1 MTTSKLSTQLS
12 FADSGLLPEDTLANL
27 FPKPGSEEA
36 RKMTVTSGLRCLE
49 SYVKPD
55 PLMSCVKMLLAT
67 SRWASTQCYLIW
79 KEKVTPANRLLFQ
92 LSPKMPNIDV
102 TGSGFWL
109 TPTAVQMEPTEGR
122 REKRK
127 AYRESIG
134 RKDVAGCLAE
144 QVATPKMWPTPRAMT
159 ISNKMER
166 LTPEGRMSA
175 DGKQR
180 FGLNLQDAVKMWPTP
195 RASDGLRENMS
206 MVTHMKVAQ
215 REDGGFQTL
224 HSEIAKAEEVLD
236 LSGSLNPQWVE
247 WLMGYP
253 IGWTDLK
260 D

>member
-12 FADSGLLPEDTLANL
+12 FADSGLLPEDTLASL
-27 FPKPGSEEA
+27 FPKPASDEA

-92 LSPKMPNIDV
+92 LSPKMPNIDE

-134 RKDVAGCLAE
+134 RKDVAGCLAGCLAE
-144 QVATPKMWPTPRAMT
+144 QVATPKMWPTPRA
-159 ISNKMER
+159 SEYKDVG
-166 LTPEGRMSA
+166 PVGS
-175 DGKQR
+175 K
-180 FGLNLQDAVKMWPTP
+180 
-195 RASDGLRENMS
+195 SH
-206 MVTHMKVAQ
+206 THMDKKGYLCAKVKDPEQ
-215 REDGGFQTL
+215 P
-224 HSEIAKAEEVLD
+224 K
-236 LSGSLNPQWVE
+236 GSLNPDWVE
-247 WLMGYP
+247 HYLMGYP
-253 IGWTDLK
+253 LGWTNLTSLELESESRTEPK

>member
-1 MTTSKLSTQLS
+1 MKTHLDLFSGIGG
-12 FADSGLLPEDTLANL
+12 FALAARWAGFETVQFVELENYAQRVLTKNFPGVPIHDNIKTFDATKFRGLWL
-27 FPKPGSEEA
+27 
-36 RKMTVTSGLRCLE
+36 MTVTSGLRCLE

-92 LSPKMPNIDV
+92 LSPKMQSIDE
-102 TGSGFWL
+102 TESGL
-109 TPTAVQMEPTEGR
+109 
-122 REKRK
+122 
-127 AYRESIG
+127 
-134 RKDVAGCLAE
+134 L
-144 QVATPKMWPTPRAMT
+144 ATPEMWPTPT
-159 ISNKMER
+159 QDSVSER
-166 LTPEGRMSA
+166 TKKYAQGGTPLTM
-175 DGKQR
+175 
-180 FGLNLQDAVKMWPTP
+180 AVKMWPTP